1 MNRAERRRQVKLQGG
16 REPSRGTSDV
26 QSALQNAIS
35 FHKAGR
41 HAEAE
46 SLYEQI
52 LEANPHHAEALH
64 LSGILAYQTGRLDK
78 AVQFLSQA
86 IQQDSGKA
94 AYFYNLGVVLQ
105 KQGKL
110 GEAASAYLQAL
121 VLNPRYVEA
130 LSNLGTVL
138 MEQDRWEEAA
148 ARYKALLGLKP
159 DYVEAHNNLGAAL
172 KELGRTEEAMASYRK
187 ALALKP
193 DHVEAHCNLGTALLD
208 DNKLDEAV
216 ASFERALA
224 LKPDYVKA
232 HYNLAFAF
240 LRMRRLDEALVC
252 LRKSANLK
260 YNHGRPV
267 PDQPVYKSRLKH
279 DVEQVQYLLD
289 RGVLPQ
295 GYAPYLEALKRL
307 RQRAAQQPGSG
318 TRVAIGRDDLRDIV
332 PSCNRILHYADCPAL
347 SGGVVNPGLNVAE
360 IEARYNASYPE
371 VTYIDGLLTDEALQ
385 SLRKFCLESTIWKRD
400 YENGYVGAFFGDGFA
415 CPLLLQIAV
424 ELRERFHR
432 IFKDHPLLQTWAFK
446 CDSEMKALNLHADAA
461 AVNVNFW
468 ITPDEANLDPE
479 SGGLIVWDKE
489 APKEWNFKDYNS
501 SKNEPKVRAFLR
513 TSGAKAVRVPYRQN
527 RAIVFNSDLFH
538 ESDVI
543 RFREGYEHRRINV
556 TLLYGRRQ

>member
-1 MNRAERRRQVKLQGG
+1 
-16 REPSRGTSDV
+16 
-26 QSALQNAIS
+26 
-35 FHKAGR
+35 
-41 HAEAE
+41 
-46 SLYEQI
+46 
-52 LEANPHHAEALH
+52 
-64 LSGILAYQTGRLDK
+64 
-78 AVQFLSQA
+78 
-86 IQQDSGKA
+86 
-94 AYFYNLGVVLQ
+94 
-105 KQGKL
+105 
-110 GEAASAYLQAL
+110 
-121 VLNPRYVEA
+121 
-130 LSNLGTVL
+130 
-138 MEQDRWEEAA
+138 
-148 ARYKALLGLKP
+148 
-159 DYVEAHNNLGAAL
+159 
-172 KELGRTEEAMASYRK
+172 
-187 ALALKP
+187 
-193 DHVEAHCNLGTALLD
+193 
-208 DNKLDEAV
+208 
-216 ASFERALA
+216 
-224 LKPDYVKA
+224 
-232 HYNLAFAF
+232 
-240 LRMRRLDEALVC
+240 
-252 LRKSANLK
+252 
-260 YNHGRPV
+260 
-267 PDQPVYKSRLKH
+267 
-279 DVEQVQYLLD
+279 
-289 RGVLPQ
+289 
-295 GYAPYLEALKRL
+295 
-307 RQRAAQQPGSG
+307 
-318 TRVAIGRDDLRDIV
+318 
-332 PSCNRILHYADCPAL
+332 
-347 SGGVVNPGLNVAE
+347 VNPGLNVAE